1 MFYPA
6 TLIKLVVG
14 TACVV
19 TGSSG
24 DIQDVTLA
32 SRDLPERKA
41 PASRVASQTGGQSPA
56 LREASTDMNAQR
68 LLGGLSVEE
77 VTRIINDSMGRPAMP
92 YLRDPKVRD
101 RAIEIAGKQAL
112 LQRIEKGL
120 ATDKPIP
127 VLSYSAFREFRR
139 NGNRTNYE
147 KLLEDRDGRQSA
159 AVMACYLGMD
169 RLRYLQD
176 LMWADCEASW
186 WQLPAHEGP
195 AKGKDRPIDLWV
207 AMKAA
212 QLAITLDLLQDRI
225 EPEVRDRVLREI
237 RRRAID
243 EFFNPDAE
251 FWWKT
256 GTNNWNAVCH
266 GGVGIAALLVEKDP
280 QRLARLIT
288 QTLEELPA
296 FLSGFTDDGGCN
308 EGPGYW
314 TFGFGWY
321 VDLACALY
329 DFTGGKIN
337 IMADPK
343 VERICRYP
351 LAVSI
356 RPGQN
361 LPFSD
366 TEQGFVPANLA
377 IRINRFYKVPEL
389 YGLCKLTDDGS
400 LAMESLADL
409 MLYDG
414 TKYRPLNERADA
426 FLPDL
431 GVARI
436 RSGRVT
442 VGAKAGHN
450 AESHNHND
458 VGSFVIHKGKTF
470 FLTDPGAP
478 IYSARTFSPQ
488 RYDSIFC
495 NSFGHGVPVIN
506 GQLQPEGRQFAGTI
520 QADGLN
526 TSGAKTIR
534 IEMARAYDVPSL
546 KGLSRTIELA
556 PDGRQVTLS
565 DRFWFSSQPESLEEA
580 FIAILPAKV
589 AEDGKSVIVQSEAD
603 GALRLRVDGTTGTF
617 RVAELKEE
625 SKESPVGD
633 LLRRISFRPAQLKP
647 EMTLRFV
654 VTFE

>member
-1 MFYPA
+1 MR
-6 TLIKLVVG
+6 
-14 TACVV
+14 
-19 TGSSG
+19 
-24 DIQDVTLA
+24 TLA
-32 SRDLPERKA
+32 FRPHLLI
-41 PASRVASQTGGQSPA
+41 VALVCIQS
-56 LREASTDMNAQR
+56 ASTEANAQMSTQSTQP
-68 LLGGLSVEE
+68 LLGGLSAGE
-77 VTRIINDSMGRPAMP
+77 VAKVISESMGRPVMP
-92 YLRDPKVRD
+92 YLHDAKVR
-101 RAIEIAGKQAL
+101 RLAIEMARKQGFLEQVDKAL
-112 LQRIEKGL
+112 
-120 ATDKPIP
+120 TPDKAIP
-127 VLSYSAFREFRR
+127 VLPYSSFREFRR
-139 NGNRTNYE
+139 NGNRSNYE
-147 KLLEDRDGRQSA
+147 KLLGDRDGQQAS
-159 AVMACYLGMD
+159 AVMACYLGLD
-169 RLRYLQD
+169 RLRYVQD
-176 LMWADCEASW
+176 LLWADCEASW
-186 WQLPAHEGP
+186 WMLPAHEG
-195 AKGKDRPIDLWV
+195 AANGGDRPIDLCV

-212 QLAITLDLLQDRI
+212 QLAIALDLLRDRI
-225 EPEVRDRVLREI
+225 EPEVRDRVLGEI

-243 EFFNPDAE
+243 AFFDPNAG

-256 GTNNWNAVCH
+256 CTNNWNAVCH
-266 GGVGIAALLVEKDP
+266 GGVGIAAMLVEKDP
-280 QRLARLIT
+280 QRLARLLT

-314 TFGFGWY
+314 AYGFGWY

-351 LAVSI
+351 LAVGI

-377 IRINRFYKVPEL
+377 IRINRFHKVPDL

-409 MLYDG
+409 VLYDG
-414 TKYRPLNERADA
+414 TKYKPLAEHADS

-431 GVARI
+431 GVARF
-436 RSGRVT
+436 RSGSVT

-458 VGSFVIHKGKTF
+458 IGSCIIHKGKTF

-478 IYSARTFSPQ
+478 IYSARTFSSH
-488 RYDSIFC
+488 RYESIFC

-506 GQLQPEGRQFAGTI
+506 GQLQQEGRQYAGTI
-520 QADGLN
+520 QAEGLN
-526 TSGAKTIR
+526 GPGAKTIR
-534 IEMARAYDVPSL
+534 IEMAKAYDLPSL
-546 KGLSRTIELA
+546 ETLSRVIELA
-556 PDGRQVTLS
+556 AAGNQVSLS
-565 DRFWFSSQPESLEEA
+565 DRFVMATQPESLEEA
-580 FIAILPAKV
+580 FITTLPVKV
-589 AEDGKSVIVQSEAD
+589 AEDGRSVIVQSKED
-603 GALRLRVDGTTGTF
+603 GILRLRAEGTAGTF
-617 RVAELKEE
+617 CVMELAKE

-633 LLRRISFRPAQLKP
+633 LLRRITFRPAQLKP

-654 VTFE
+654 ATFE

>member
-1 MFYPA
+1 
-6 TLIKLVVG
+6 
-14 TACVV
+14 
-19 TGSSG
+19 
-24 DIQDVTLA
+24 
-32 SRDLPERKA
+32 
-41 PASRVASQTGGQSPA
+41 
-56 LREASTDMNAQR
+56 
-68 LLGGLSVEE
+68 
-77 VTRIINDSMGRPAMP
+77 MP
-92 YLRDPKVRD
+92 YLHDDKVRQ
-101 RAIEIAGKQAL
+101 RAAETAGKQGLLAQIDKAL
-112 LQRIEKGL
+112 
-120 ATDKPIP
+120 TPDKPIP
-127 VLSYSAFREFRR
+127 VLPYSAFREFRR
-139 NGNRTNYE
+139 NGNRSNYE
-147 KLLEDRDGRQSA
+147 KLLWDRDGQQAS
-159 AVMACYLGMD
+159 AVMACYLGID

-176 LMWADCEASW
+176 LLWADCEASW
-186 WQLPAHEGP
+186 WLLPAHEGP
-195 AKGKDRPIDLWV
+195 SNGKDRPIDLCV

-212 QLAITLDLLQDRI
+212 QMAIALDLLQDRI
-225 EPEVRDRVLREI
+225 DPEVRDRVLREI

-243 EFFNPDAE
+243 AFFDTDAK

-256 GTNNWNAVCH
+256 CTNNWNAVCH

-280 QRLARLIT
+280 QRLATLIT
-288 QTLEELPA
+288 QTLQELPA

-351 LAVSI
+351 LAVGI

-366 TEQGFVPANLA
+366 TEQGFLPANLA
-377 IRINRFYKVPEL
+377 IRINRFHKVPEL

-409 MLYDG
+409 LLYDG
-414 TKYRPLNERADA
+414 TKYKPLAEHADS

-431 GVARI
+431 GIARV
-436 RSGRVT
+436 RSGSVT

-458 VGSFVIHKGKTF
+458 IGSFIIHRGKTF

-506 GQLQPEGRQFAGTI
+506 GQLQPEGRQFTGTI

-526 TSGAKTIR
+526 ASGAKTIR
-534 IEMARAYDVPSL
+534 IEMAKAYQVPSL
-546 KGLSRTIELA
+546 QALSRAIELA
-556 PDGRQVTLS
+556 PAGRQVTLS
-565 DRFWFSSQPESLEEA
+565 DKFVFSSQPDSLEEA

-589 AEDGKSVIVQSEAD
+589 AEDGKSVIVQSKDD
-603 GALRLRVDGTTGTF
+603 GTLRLRADGTAGTF
-617 RVAELKEE
+617 HITELKEE

-633 LLRRISFRPAQLKP
+633 LLRRISFRPARIQQQ
-647 EMTLRFV
+647 MTLRFV
-654 VTFE
+654 ATFE